1 MLQIKNLNAFY
12 GQAHILRGISF
23 ELLAGE
29 LLVLQ
34 GLNGAGKTTL
44 IKSLMGMVD
53 KTADIFTLGG
63 VDQRFAPTENIALAG
78 MGYVADTRRIFTT
91 LTVAEN
97 LHVAAKTSLRSTQ
110 TQGIQTQW
118 NQARVLDLLPHLK
131 DLLKRRGGEISGGEQ
146 RMLSVA
152 RALMGNPNVLLLDE
166 PCEGVAPKVADA
178 IAQAIH
184 IVLGQG
190 IGVIL
195 TESQADFAQHV
206 LKDAAQAGR
215 MTQVLTL
222 KSGEVWFN

>member
-97 LHVAAKTSLRSTQ
+97 LQVAAKNTASTASS
-110 TQGIQTQW
+110 QW